1 MKKTITI
8 TAFLIAVISFSG
20 MTQEMNL
27 DTILSRYY
35 KAIGMATIRDW
46 KTIIMKGKTTAQ
58 GMELPITIYMKRPG
72 KIRVEVE
79 VQGNKMLQVSDGQ
92 SGWSVIPWSGT
103 MDPQDMTPD
112 ELKAM
117 KQQADF
123 EGSLY
128 NWKEKGHKLELRGK
142 EDMDG
147 TQVYNLKAT
156 LANGNVEIYYFD
168 AESFV
173 PIKVSSVMKIQ
184 GNETENESLP
194 SNYKAVNGAMMPFA
208 IENKYKGQT
217 VSSVVIDTYEVN
229 KDVDDNLFIKPAKK

>member
-1 MKKTITI
+1 MKKIITI
-8 TAFLIAVISFSG
+8 TAFLIAVISLSG

-27 DTILSRYY
+27 DTLLSRYY
-35 KAIGMATIRDW
+35 KTIGMATIKDW
-46 KTIIMKGKTTAQ
+46 NTLIMKGKTTAQ
-58 GMELPITIYMKRPG
+58 GMDLPVTIYMKRPG

-79 VQGNKMLQVSDGQ
+79 IQGNKMLQVLDGQ

-112 ELKAM
+112 DVKGM

-128 NWKEKGHKLELRGK
+128 NWKEKGHKLEFIGK

-147 TQVYNLKAT
+147 TQVFKLKAF
-156 LANGNVEIYYFD
+156 LANENIETYYFD

-184 GNETENESLP
+184 GNETESESLP
-194 SNYKAVNGAMMPFA
+194 GNYKAVEGAMMPFA
-208 IENKYKGQT
+208 IENKFKGQT
-217 VSSVVIDTYEVN
+217 VSNVLIETYEVN
-229 KDVDDNLFIKPAKK
+229 KVVDDNLFIKPLKK